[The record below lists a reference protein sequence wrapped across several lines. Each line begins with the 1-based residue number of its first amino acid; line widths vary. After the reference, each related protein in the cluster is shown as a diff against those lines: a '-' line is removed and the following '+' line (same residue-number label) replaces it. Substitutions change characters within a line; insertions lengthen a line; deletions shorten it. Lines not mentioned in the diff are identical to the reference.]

1 MDKSVIFAVAGSGKT
16 THIINQLNLTDPVLI
31 VTYTTSNLDNI
42 RTSILK
48 KFGYFPANIKLLS
61 YFTFIHSFCYKP
73 FLTATYRTK
82 GIFYKPNANNYA
94 KNEARYITNGGRLY
108 SNRISKFLQE
118 NKVLDDI
125 NARLKKYYKY
135 LYIDEIQDFAGND
148 FNFIKSLAKADINIL
163 MVGDFY
169 QHTFDT
175 SRDGI
180 VNKTLHDDYAKYQA
194 QFAQM
199 GLKVDTTTLNK
210 SYRCSPTV
218 CEFITKSIGI
228 NIESHRTD
236 AVSINVVSDESE
248 AQTILSDN
256 EIIKLFYQ
264 KHYAYNCYSKNWGD
278 CKGEDKYNTVCVV
291 LNRTTQEKF
300 STNTLRDLP
309 AVSKNKLYV
318 ACSRP
323 KRDLYFVPESN
334 MKKIDVN

>member
-1 MDKSVIFAVAGSGKT
+1 MDKRVIFAVAGSGKT
-16 THIINQLNLTDPVLI
+16 TYIVNQLNLVDPVLI
-31 VTYTTSNLDNI
+31 VTYTTSNVENI
-42 RTSILK
+42 RTSIIK
-48 KFGYFPANIKLLS
+48 KFGYFPSNIKLLS
-61 YFTFIHSFCYKP
+61 YFSFIHSFCYKP
-73 FLTATYRTK
+73 FLTGTYKTK
-82 GIFYKPNANNYA
+82 GIYYKPNSNNYA

-118 NKVLDDI
+118 NNVLIDI
-125 NARLKKYYKY
+125 NERLKKYYKN
-135 LYIDEIQDFAGND
+135 LYIDEIQDFGGND
-148 FNFIKSLAKADINIL
+148 FNFLKSLAKADLNIL

-180 VNKTLHDDYAKYQA
+180 VNKTLHDDYTKYQA
-194 QFAQM
+194 QFTQM
-199 GLKVDTTTLNK
+199 GLTVDTTTLNK

-218 CEFITKSIGI
+218 CEFITNSIGI

-236 AVSINVVSDESE
+236 AVNINVVSDKSQ
-248 AQTILSDN
+248 AQAILSNNDV
-256 EIIKLFYQ
+256 IKLFYQ

-291 LNRTTQEKF
+291 LNKTTQEKF
-300 STNTLRDLP
+300 NAGALHDLP

-323 KRDLYFVPESN
+323 KRDLLFFDERIL
-334 MKKIDVN
+334 K